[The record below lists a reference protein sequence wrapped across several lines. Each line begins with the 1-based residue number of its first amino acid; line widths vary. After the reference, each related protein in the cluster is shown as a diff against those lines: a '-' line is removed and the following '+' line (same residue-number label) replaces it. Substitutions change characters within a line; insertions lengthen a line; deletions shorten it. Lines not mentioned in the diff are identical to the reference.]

1 MKQYLSEDDNSLTNV
16 FCKQVDWSRLHINNL
31 KVIQKSVLQEIQK
44 SFENA
49 YDCTASRRC
58 IGKVAGTSKLMLP
71 GNQSGF

>member
-1 MKQYLSEDDNSLTNV
+1 MALLT
-16 FCKQVDWSRLHINNL
+16 KLYINNL

-49 YDCTASRRC
+49 YDCTASKRC

-71 GNQSGF
+71 GNQSGV